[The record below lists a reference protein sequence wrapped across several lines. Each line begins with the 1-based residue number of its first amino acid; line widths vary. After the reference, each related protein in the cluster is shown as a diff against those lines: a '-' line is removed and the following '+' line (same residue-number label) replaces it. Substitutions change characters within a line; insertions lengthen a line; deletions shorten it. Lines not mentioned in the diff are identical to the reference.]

1 MSDHSVYVVRLDPPA
16 GEVDALAA
24 SVRAWMVEEGVVTED
39 GSPGDRWRSVL
50 NDVETDPSVSAF
62 AAVSVETEWQ
72 VFTAM
77 GNLTPP
83 TCARCGAQR
92 PEDIDYVEEWWV
104 TRVEPEITCPSCGW
118 TALDGDWPGPF
129 WLAASDLAVRF
140 WDWPLLSEQFLAA
153 VRARLGGRTRVIYE
167 HI

>member
-24 SVRAWMVEEGVVTED
+24 AVRAWLVDEGVAAED
-39 GSPGDRWRSVL
+39 GAPGDRWRSVL
-50 NDVETDPSVSAF
+50 SDIEKDPYGADL
-62 AAVSVETEWQ
+62 VSVETEWRL
-72 VFTAM
+72 FHAM
-77 GNLTPP
+77 ENLTPP
-83 TCARCGAQR
+83 TCARCGAER
-92 PEDIDYVEEWWV
+92 PDNIDFAEEWWI
-104 TRVEPEITCPSCGW
+104 TRVEPEITCLSCGW

-140 WDWPLLSEQFLAA
+140 FNWPLLSEEFLAT
-153 VRARLGGRTRVIYE
+153 VQARLGGRTRVIYE

>member
-1 MSDHSVYVVRLDPPA
+1 VYVVRLDPPP
-16 GEVDALAA
+16 GEGGALAA
-24 SVRAWMVEEGVVTED
+24 AVRAWLFAEGVATGD
-39 GSPGDRWRSVL
+39 GSPGDRWRSAL
-50 NDVETDPSVSAF
+50 SDVETDPYLADV
-62 AAVSVETEWQ
+62 VSVVTEWQ

-83 TCARCGAQR
+83 ACPRCGVER
-92 PEDIDYVEEWWV
+92 PGDLDFAEEWWV
-104 TRVEPEITCPSCGW
+104 TRVEPEIACLSCGW

-140 WDWPLLSEQFLAA
+140 FNWPLLSEEFLAR

-167 HI
+167 HY

>member
-1 MSDHSVYVVRLDPPA
+1 MSNHSVYVVRLDPPA

-24 SVRAWMVEEGVVTED
+24 AVRAWLVAEGVTAED
-39 GSPGDRWRSVL
+39 GEPGDRWRSAL
-50 NDVETDPSVSAF
+50 SDVEKNPLLPD
-62 AAVSVETEWQ
+62 AVSVVTEWQ

-83 TCARCGAQR
+83 TCARCGVER
-92 PEDIDYVEEWWV
+92 PDNVDHVEEWWI
-104 TRVEPEITCPSCGW
+104 THVEPEITCLSCGW

-140 WDWPLLSEQFLAA
+140 YEWPLLSEEFLAA
-153 VRARLGGRTRVIYE
+153 VQARLGGRTRVIYE